1 MKQPSLAVNLKF
13 KIPFFTVQTATSNGI
28 PLEED
33 KSDDL
38 MDQGSNPPLPESLHP
53 SQMVDEDMQEMMN
66 TPPPDILDLSE
77 IQTQVLGDSQ
87 NDDDTQNVSTSN

>member
-1 MKQPSLAVNLKF
+1 
-13 KIPFFTVQTATSNGI
+13 
-28 PLEED
+28 
-33 KSDDL
+33 
-38 MDQGSNPPLPESLHP
+38 
-53 SQMVDEDMQEMMN
+53 MN